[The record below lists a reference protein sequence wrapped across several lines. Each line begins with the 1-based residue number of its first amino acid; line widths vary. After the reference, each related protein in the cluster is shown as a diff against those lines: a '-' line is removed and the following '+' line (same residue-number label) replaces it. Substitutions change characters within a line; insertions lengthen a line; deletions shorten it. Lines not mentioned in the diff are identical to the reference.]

1 MCPLIR
7 CAYNWGMAFPNR
19 YKGNCKTCGIF
30 VPAGEGIYD
39 QGMTTCTDTIGVSV
53 GQGAIWLCVPA
64 YNAKFNTNHA
74 TLEEACKAELAKR
87 DALVADVQKTVLD
100 NLINGELVELATKA
114 NVRSLAQVITKV
126 TGAEIAVADLNF
138 EQATDVRHELRTRI
152 NRKNASK
159 VLDEYKSNNTCN
171 RCGGAGQ
178 ADKWHATGR
187 ICYKCGGSG
196 KFYN

>member
-1 MCPLIR
+1 MCPLIS
-7 CAYNWGMAFPNR
+7 CGYDSGMAFPNR
-19 YKGNCKTCGIF
+19 YKGNCKTCGTF
-30 VPAGEGIYD
+30 VPAGEGIYE
-39 QGMTTCTDTIGVSV
+39 QGMTTCTDTVAFVDSLYTY
-53 GQGAIWLCVPA
+53 WLCVPA
-64 YNAKFNTNHA
+64 YNKQTNANH
-74 TLEEACKAELAKR
+74 TTREEAAQAEYARR
-87 DALVADVQKTVLD
+87 DAQVADVQKTVLE

-138 EQATDVRHELRTRI
+138 EQATDVRHELQTRI
-152 NRKNASK
+152 HRKNASK